1 MVIFTLQSSNG
12 RQAPCPLRARFT
24 QQGLAM
30 KGKRFEKR
38 LKKVWKG
45 VGKIEKVERG
55 I

>member
-30 KGKRFEKR
+30 KGKGVEKGLER
-38 LKKVWKG
+38 LKKLKG
-45 VGKIEKVERG
+45 EFEKTWLS
-55 I
+55 